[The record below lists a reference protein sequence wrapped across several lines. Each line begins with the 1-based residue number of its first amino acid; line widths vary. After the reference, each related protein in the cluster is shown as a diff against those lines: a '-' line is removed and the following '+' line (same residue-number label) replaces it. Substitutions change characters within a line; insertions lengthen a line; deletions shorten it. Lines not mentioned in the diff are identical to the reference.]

1 MPGLQAE
8 SLEKPV
14 ETKLRNI
21 QVCPVNVIMS
31 YNNYY
36 PMSLVKCSGLHFLII
51 KHHCYANGYQLYR
64 DSYHAHKMMYSLQ
77 EFLVHKSAVVEH
89 AMKLV
94 GLHMASSLSP
104 TPSLSSSSVTR
115 EGSLGRVSPVIST
128 PSTK

>member
-1 MPGLQAE
+1 
-8 SLEKPV
+8 
-14 ETKLRNI
+14 
-21 QVCPVNVIMS
+21 
-31 YNNYY
+31 
-36 PMSLVKCSGLHFLII
+36 MSLVKCSAPNFLTI
-51 KHHCYANGYQLYR
+51 KTHCYANGYQLYR
-64 DSYHAHKMMYSLQ
+64 DSYHADKMMYSLQ